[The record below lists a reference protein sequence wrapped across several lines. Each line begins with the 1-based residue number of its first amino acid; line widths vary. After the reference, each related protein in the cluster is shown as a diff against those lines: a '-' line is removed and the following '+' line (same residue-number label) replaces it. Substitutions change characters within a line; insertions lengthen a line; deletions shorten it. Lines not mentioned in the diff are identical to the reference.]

1 MRAILFHFRRYL
13 SDSLGELPLTA
24 RCPLH
29 CQVGMSLFG
38 IARKRAWGLLSNIQ
52 KITCIILRNLFG
64 IYLFSH
70 QSCATGTLLL
80 QKKIYPRKSSLNLKQ
95 LIFFMFL
102 SRNSV
107 LKIRLFGRKGRQNCS
122 GRVAEGLCRRVR
134 YAILSMPAERY
145 VAEVELQT
153 LTQYGST
160 INQICGFDIVAKQQN
175 NITTKRQNSSKIVED
190 PSLEEQHPR
199 GGGEVRW
206 DIH

>member
-13 SDSLGELPLTA
+13 SDSLGKLPLTA

-38 IARKRAWGLLSNIQ
+38 IARKRAWGL
-52 KITCIILRNLFG
+52 
-64 IYLFSH
+64 
-70 QSCATGTLLL
+70 
-80 QKKIYPRKSSLNLKQ
+80 
-95 LIFFMFL
+95 L

-175 NITTKRQNSSKIVED
+175 SKTTKRQNNITTKRQNSSKIVED

>member
-1 MRAILFHFRRYL
+1 M
-13 SDSLGELPLTA
+13 
-24 RCPLH
+24 
-29 CQVGMSLFG
+29 
-38 IARKRAWGLLSNIQ
+38 
-52 KITCIILRNLFG
+52 
-64 IYLFSH
+64 
-70 QSCATGTLLL
+70 
-80 QKKIYPRKSSLNLKQ
+80 
-95 LIFFMFL
+95 
-102 SRNSV
+102 
-107 LKIRLFGRKGRQNCS
+107 
-122 GRVAEGLCRRVR
+122 AEGLCRRVR

-160 INQICGFDIVAKQQN
+160 INQICGFGIVAKQQD

>member
-1 MRAILFHFRRYL
+1 
-13 SDSLGELPLTA
+13 
-24 RCPLH
+24 
-29 CQVGMSLFG
+29 MSLFG
-38 IARKRAWGLLSNIQ
+38 IARKRAWGL
-52 KITCIILRNLFG
+52 
-64 IYLFSH
+64 
-70 QSCATGTLLL
+70 
-80 QKKIYPRKSSLNLKQ
+80 
-95 LIFFMFL
+95 L

-160 INQICGFDIVAKQQN
+160 INQICGFDIVAKQKNRKTAKQHNDKTAN

>member
-38 IARKRAWGLLSNIQ
+38 IARKRAWGLLS
-52 KITCIILRNLFG
+52 R
-64 IYLFSH
+64 S
-70 QSCATGTLLL
+70 
-80 QKKIYPRKSSLNLKQ
+80 
-95 LIFFMFL
+95 
-102 SRNSV
+102 SV

-175 NITTKRQNSSKIVED
+175 SKTTRRQNDKTAKQQNNITTKRQNSSKIVED

>member
-1 MRAILFHFRRYL
+1 
-13 SDSLGELPLTA
+13 
-24 RCPLH
+24 
-29 CQVGMSLFG
+29 MSLFG
-38 IARKRAWGLLSNIQ
+38 IARKRAWGL
-52 KITCIILRNLFG
+52 
-64 IYLFSH
+64 
-70 QSCATGTLLL
+70 
-80 QKKIYPRKSSLNLKQ
+80 
-95 LIFFMFL
+95 L

>member
-1 MRAILFHFRRYL
+1 M
-13 SDSLGELPLTA
+13 
-24 RCPLH
+24 
-29 CQVGMSLFG
+29 
-38 IARKRAWGLLSNIQ
+38 
-52 KITCIILRNLFG
+52 
-64 IYLFSH
+64 
-70 QSCATGTLLL
+70 
-80 QKKIYPRKSSLNLKQ
+80 
-95 LIFFMFL
+95 
-102 SRNSV
+102 
-107 LKIRLFGRKGRQNCS
+107 
-122 GRVAEGLCRRVR
+122 AEGLCRRVR

-175 NITTKRQNSSKIVED
+175 NITTKQQNNITTKRQNSSKIVED

>member
-1 MRAILFHFRRYL
+1 MLLCMRAILFQFRRYL

-38 IARKRAWGLLSNIQ
+38 IARKRAWGLLS
-52 KITCIILRNLFG
+52 R
-64 IYLFSH
+64 S
-70 QSCATGTLLL
+70 
-80 QKKIYPRKSSLNLKQ
+80 
-95 LIFFMFL
+95 
-102 SRNSV
+102 SV

-175 NITTKRQNSSKIVED
+175 NITTKQQNSSKIVED